1 MPWIYWDYWLTKVSQ
16 GNKEGFTF
24 FIDIFSH
31 CSIGIENWPTRSS
44 HSFLLTSWVVF
55 SALLVLIYSS
65 ILINFLTIPAKS
77 VVPTTWDELIKST
90 DYDIIMESESYI
102 KGMFQVSPFAV
113 ESSARIIILYNLLN
127 FTPDLD

>member
-1 MPWIYWDYWLTKVSQ
+1 M
-16 GNKEGFTF
+16 
-24 FIDIFSH
+24 
-31 CSIGIENWPTRSS
+31 
-44 HSFLLTSWVVF
+44 TSWVVF

-102 KGMFQVSPFAV
+102 KGMFEVSPVAV
-113 ESSARIIILYNLLN
+113 EPGAQIIILYNLIN
-127 FTPDLD
+127 FTPDFN